1 MVELQLPKLIARVR
15 FPSSAP
21 LAPPPLRPRI
31 PAILGHSLALTTRSE
46 SGQLGTLVYTFQTV
60 LARYRRDLTSS
71 QHPAQR
77 RIAPTLG
84 ATVRSTA
91 GGTAHPPHRSVP
103 MVTLTRM
110 SDAPESSGG
119 PESTAGSAPSAKPAP
134 VDRAYESAGA
144 LTIGVVLLVV
154 GFALWTYG
162 EHGHLAAVTE
172 YEILRA
178 TLDSYV
184 LTVPQR
190 PDTVGW
196 GIAIGILGLVL
207 TTLGVYRL
215 ATHVD
220 FLAQRAKN
228 AGAGARREG

>member
-1 MVELQLPKLIARVR
+1 MGSSSRVALIGRVEGGPNAHTPQ
-15 FPSSAP
+15 
-21 LAPPPLRPRI
+21 
-31 PAILGHSLALTTRSE
+31 RS
-46 SGQLGTLVYTFQTV
+46 G
-60 LARYRRDLTSS
+60 
-71 QHPAQR
+71 
-77 RIAPTLG
+77 PT
-84 ATVRSTA
+84 
-91 GGTAHPPHRSVP
+91 
-103 MVTLTRM
+103 VTLTRM
-110 SDAPESSGG
+110 SDEFDSNETSSASAQSSEPAPSDVAGSAESRTTS
-119 PESTAGSAPSAKPAP
+119 SSSAPSAKPAP

-228 AGAGARREG
+228 ADAGSRYDV

>member
-1 MVELQLPKLIARVR
+1 MGSSSRVALIGRVEGGPNAHTPQ
-15 FPSSAP
+15 
-21 LAPPPLRPRI
+21 
-31 PAILGHSLALTTRSE
+31 RS
-46 SGQLGTLVYTFQTV
+46 G
-60 LARYRRDLTSS
+60 
-71 QHPAQR
+71 
-77 RIAPTLG
+77 PT
-84 ATVRSTA
+84 
-91 GGTAHPPHRSVP
+91 
-103 MVTLTRM
+103 VTLTRM
-110 SDAPESSGG
+110 SDEFDSNETSSASAQSSEPAPSDVAGSAESRTTS
-119 PESTAGSAPSAKPAP
+119 SSSAPSAKPAP

-162 EHGHLAAVTE
+162 EHAYLATMTE
-172 YEILRA
+172 YEI
-178 TLDSYV
+178 SFFV
-184 LTVPQR
+184 LESGASAVPQR

-228 AGAGARREG
+228 ADAGSRYDV